1 MAHDDFPIQLFFLP
15 VPGCYG
21 FLCLNLKIC
30 GEIARDFFVMGK
42 KFFIGGYGWG
52 KGQPVSEK

>member
-1 MAHDDFPIQLFFLP
+1 MAHDDLPIQLFFLP

-21 FLCLNLKIC
+21 FLYLNLKIC
-30 GEIARDFFVMGK
+30 GEIARDFFVVGK

-52 KGQPVSEK
+52 KG